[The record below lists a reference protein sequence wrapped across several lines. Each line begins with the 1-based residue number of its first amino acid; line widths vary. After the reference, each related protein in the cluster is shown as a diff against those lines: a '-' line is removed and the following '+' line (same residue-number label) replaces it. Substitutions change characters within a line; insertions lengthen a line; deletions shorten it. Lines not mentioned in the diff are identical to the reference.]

1 MINRNVTGTD
11 IKVYLSIIFILFLGF
26 GTNVLF
32 IIEYKYPL
40 LGLIMAP
47 ITAVS
52 IVMTPKAA
60 IIISL
65 IIFMG
70 YASLRFFRSWPMFHI
85 TVFGTMLV
93 AAYFNNVQLTRELML
108 FPVVAII
115 AVPQLINV
123 LFYVAFNRNKE
134 GR

>member
-1 MINRNVTGTD
+1 MVNSNITSTD
-11 IKVYLSIIFILFLGF
+11 IKVYLLIIFILFLGF
-26 GTNVLF
+26 GTKILVA
-32 IIEYKYPL
+32 IEFKYPL

-47 ITAVS
+47 VTAVS
-52 IVMTPKAA
+52 MVMTPKAA

-93 AAYFNNVQLTRELML
+93 AAYFNNVQLMSM
-108 FPVVAII
+108 VI
-115 AVPQLINV
+115 
-123 LFYVAFNRNKE
+123 
-134 GR
+134 